1 MNGCTTD
8 YYKGIYVKIDI
19 FVDNV
24 RLNPMCPNTFRR
36 THKIIVNFKNQLS
49 KNGDKFIKF
58 VGLTNGGNLIA
69 QIRTFDNGEI
79 KIDTAAYSK
88 FIKARQSTYDY
99 CKSKGYK
106 ILSPYLGALEK
117 TLVNFH
123 CGHKS
128 NWIIPHNLKK
138 DTECPICKESKGE
151 KSVRLYLENKN
162 IEFIQEYRF
171 KECRCERSLPFDFYI
186 PDYNLCIEFDREQHF
201 KMKFGFDDKE
211 FKLTQ
216 IRDKIKNK
224 FCEENNINLLRI
236 PYWELENIEKILDEE
251 FERLIKVS

>member
-1 MNGCTTD
+1 MAKNGYIEFCKMLDEIDFELVGDYTNATEKIELTYKLDNDIKLNISSDSFKRSIYKSIINFKNDVIKSNDRFIRFIGLTNKGSLISLIKTFDGGIIDIDISRYKMFANSRIFFYNRLKEVNGCTTD

-49 KNGDKFIKF
+49 KDGDKFIKF

-117 TLVNFH
+117 N
-123 CGHKS
+123 
-128 NWIIPHNLKK
+128 I
-138 DTECPICKESKGE
+138 SKFP
-151 KSVRLYLENKN
+151 LW
-162 IEFIQEYRF
+162 
-171 KECRCERSLPFDFYI
+171 
-186 PDYNLCIEFDREQHF
+186 
-201 KMKFGFDDKE
+201 
-211 FKLTQ
+211 T
-216 IRDKIKNK
+216 
-224 FCEENNINLLRI
+224 
-236 PYWELENIEKILDEE
+236 
-251 FERLIKVS
+251 